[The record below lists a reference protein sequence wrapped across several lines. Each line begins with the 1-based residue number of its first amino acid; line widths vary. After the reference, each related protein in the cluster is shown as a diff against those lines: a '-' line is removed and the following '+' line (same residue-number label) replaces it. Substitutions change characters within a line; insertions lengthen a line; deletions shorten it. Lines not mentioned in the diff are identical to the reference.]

1 MHKVGQPKNTNAQKR
16 GAFLRELNKEL
27 TQNPEQLRKAIKKL
41 LEQASKG
48 EPWAVQ
54 MLADRLDGKP
64 ISGKLIA
71 DSGDADDEATQNVDR
86 ALKELMEIMEKKY
99 GYQETAKT
107 KRNVTHDSRKI

>member
-1 MHKVGQPKNTNAQKR
+1 MYKGGQPGNINAQKR

-27 TQNPEQLRKAIKKL
+27 TQSPEQLRKAIRKL

-48 EPWAVQ
+48 EPWAIQ

-71 DSGDADDEATQNVDR
+71 DSGDVDDEAVEHVNR
-86 ALKELMEIMEKKY
+86 AMEELLETIKKKHEN
-99 GYQETAKT
+99 Q
-107 KRNVTHDSRKI
+107 

>member
-1 MHKVGQPKNTNAQKR
+1 MYKGGQPNNTNAQKR

-48 EPWAVQ
+48 EPWAIQ

-71 DSGDADDEATQNVDR
+71 DAEGSNDEANQYVNR
-86 ALKELMEIMEKKY
+86 AMEELFETMKKKY
-99 GYQETAKT
+99 SAKST
-107 KRNVTHDSRKI
+107 LQDKLD

>member
-1 MHKVGQPKNTNAQKR
+1 MHKGGQPNNTNAQKR

-27 TQNPEQLRKAIKKL
+27 TQSPEQLRKAIKKL

-48 EPWAVQ
+48 EPWAIQ

-71 DSGDADDEATQNVDR
+71 DSGDSEDEGMQHVNR
-86 ALKELMEIMEKKY
+86 AMEELFETIQKKF
-99 GYQETAKT
+99 
-107 KRNVTHDSRKI
+107 D

>member
-1 MHKVGQPKNTNAQKR
+1 MHKGGQPNNTNAQKR

-27 TQNPEQLRKAIKKL
+27 TQSPETLRKAIKKL

-48 EPWAVQ
+48 EPWAIQ

-71 DSGDADDEATQNVDR
+71 DAGDADDEGMEHVNR
-86 ALKELMEIMEKKY
+86 AMEELLETMKKKGIY
-99 GYQETAKT
+99 E
-107 KRNVTHDSRKI
+107 

>member
-1 MHKVGQPKNTNAQKR
+1 MHKGGQPNNTNAQKR

-27 TQNPEQLRKAIKKL
+27 TQSPEQLRKAIKKL

-48 EPWAVQ
+48 EPWAIQ

-71 DSGDADDEATQNVDR
+71 EAGDADDDEGMEHVNR
-86 ALKELMEIMEKKY
+86 AMEELLETMKKK
-99 GYQETAKT
+99 GYL
-107 KRNVTHDSRKI
+107 

>member
-1 MHKVGQPKNTNAQKR
+1 MHKGAQPNNTNAQKR

-27 TQNPEQLRKAIKKL
+27 TQSPEQLRKAIKKL

-48 EPWAVQ
+48 EPWAIQ

-71 DSGDADDEATQNVDR
+71 DAGDADDEANQHVHR
-86 ALKELMEIMEKKY
+86 AMEELFETIQKKF
-99 GYQETAKT
+99 
-107 KRNVTHDSRKI
+107 D

>member
-1 MHKVGQPKNTNAQKR
+1 MYKGGQPNNTNAQKR

-48 EPWAVQ
+48 EPWAIQ

-71 DSGDADDEATQNVDR
+71 DSGDVDDEATQHVNR
-86 ALKELMEIMEKKY
+86 AMEELFETMQKKM
-99 GYQETAKT
+99 GA
-107 KRNVTHDSRKI
+107 D

>member
-1 MHKVGQPKNTNAQKR
+1 MHKGGQPNNTNAQKR

-48 EPWAVQ
+48 EPWAIQ

-64 ISGKLIA
+64 ISGKLIVDA
-71 DSGDADDEATQNVDR
+71 GDAEDEGMEHVNR
-86 ALKELMEIMEKKY
+86 AMEELLETMQKKF
-99 GYQETAKT
+99 G
-107 KRNVTHDSRKI
+107 